1 MDKKLEAKVERAIN
15 ELVKI
20 SGDLSELQDTFGALI
35 DEAYDSG
42 CDEGYKEGCE
52 ETEKKNA
59 ES

>member
-1 MDKKLEAKVERAIN
+1 MNKQLQTKVGKAID
-15 ELVKI
+15 ELLKI
-20 SGDLSELQDTFGALI
+20 SGDLSELQDTFGVLI

-52 ETEKKNA
+52 ETEKKYA